1 MGRAAS
7 NGRESADQPGS
18 DDSPEQVSPRN
29 VRVGAPREAAKPSNT
44 ASWSGQAWLDG
55 HAGGGGAYEEPAT
68 ANPLAN
74 REARVV
80 GSPKESPSHQQ
91 RPSRIYEMSWG
102 EN

>member
-7 NGRESADQPGS
+7 NGRESLDQPGG
-18 DDSPEQVSPRN
+18 DDSPEQVSPCN
-29 VRVGAPREAAKPSNT
+29 VRVGAPKEAAKPSNT
-44 ASWSGQAWLDG
+44 AIWSGQACWM
-55 HAGGGGAYEEPAT
+55 AMPVTAGAYEEPAT

-74 REARVV
+74 RKARVV

-91 RPSRIYEMSWG
+91 RPGRIYEMSWG